1 MSLTVKQL
9 IAKLRKQDPDA
20 LVVWQAHDQS
30 VDECDGWVAIVE
42 EAEPSLCAAEDQEKL
57 VVLRP

>member
-20 LVVWQAHDQS
+20 LVVWQAHDQNP
-30 VDECDGWVAIVE
+30 DECDGWVNSVS
-42 EAEPSLCAAEDQEKL
+42 EADEALLAAEDVAKL

>member
-30 VDECDGWVAIVE
+30 NDECDGWVRTVI
-42 EAEPSLCAAEDQEKL
+42 EADQCLLDAEGLEKL
-57 VVLRP
+57 VVLRD